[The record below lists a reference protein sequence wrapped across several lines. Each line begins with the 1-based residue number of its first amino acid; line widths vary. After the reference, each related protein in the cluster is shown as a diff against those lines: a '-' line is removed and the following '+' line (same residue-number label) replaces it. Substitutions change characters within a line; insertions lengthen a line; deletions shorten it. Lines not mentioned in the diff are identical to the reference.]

1 MSVAA
6 DSIPFSIYLVRC
18 GDGSVY
24 TGIAI
29 DVERRLAEHD
39 GHRRGSRYLRG
50 KGPFE
55 LLLQREIGS
64 RSLAQRIEHRVKR
77 LPSVEKSD
85 IARLQQ
91 RITTMI
97 EELSAQ

>member
-6 DSIPFSIYLVRC
+6 ESLPFSIYLVRC

-39 GHRRGSRYLRG
+39 GHGRGAKYLRG
-50 KGPFE
+50 KGPYE
-55 LLLQREIGS
+55 LLYQQEIGS
-64 RSLAQRIEHRVKR
+64 RSLAQRIEYRVKR
-77 LPSVEKSD
+77 LPSREKSD
-85 IARLQQ
+85 FGLLQRRIA
-91 RITTMI
+91 TMI